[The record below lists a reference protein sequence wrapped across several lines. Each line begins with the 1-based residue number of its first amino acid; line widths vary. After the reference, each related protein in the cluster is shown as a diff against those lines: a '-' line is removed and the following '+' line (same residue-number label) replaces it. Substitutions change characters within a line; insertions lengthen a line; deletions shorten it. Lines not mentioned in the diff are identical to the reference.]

1 MLGSYPFANFIL
13 VPPQLVG
20 CFAMIDK
27 SQEKVKRSAEMLR
40 LLRETLGMTQKEI
53 ADELGIAEY
62 TVWRAENQKNEIKFS
77 FYQVKRLFALMARAN
92 IPIERL
98 PDEPEQPSTG

>member
-1 MLGSYPFANFIL
+1 
-13 VPPQLVG
+13 
-20 CFAMIDK
+20 
-27 SQEKVKRSAEMLR
+27 MLR